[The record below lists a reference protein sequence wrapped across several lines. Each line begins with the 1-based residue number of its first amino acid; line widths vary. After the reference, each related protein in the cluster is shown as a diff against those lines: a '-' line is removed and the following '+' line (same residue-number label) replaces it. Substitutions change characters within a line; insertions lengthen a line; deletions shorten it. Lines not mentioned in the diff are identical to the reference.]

1 MVKTIRIAEAQAEYK
16 LALDEAQLAQEPII
30 LERDGEPI
38 AAIVPFHEYRAFI
51 AWREQREKTRTFEEE
66 RAAFH
71 RLKDRLLDTYKGQY
85 VAILDGQ
92 VVDSGTDPIEL
103 VMRVYDRF
111 GYDTPVYVGLVS
123 EEPETVDFPSP
134 EISS

>member
-1 MVKTIRIAEAQAEYK
+1 MVKTIRIAEAQAECK
-16 LALDEAQLAQEPII
+16 LAVDEAQLAQETII
-30 LERDGEPI
+30 LERDGEPV
-38 AAIVPFHEYRAFI
+38 AAIIPFREYREFI

-66 RAAFH
+66 RAAFY
-71 RLKDRLLDTYKGQY
+71 RLKDRLLDTHKGQY

-92 VVDSGTDPIEL
+92 VVDSGTDPVEL

-111 GYDTPVYVGLVS
+111 GYDAPVYVGLVS
-123 EEPETVDFPSP
+123 EGPEIVDFPSP